1 MHAASRLRLILVW
14 SVIALLTGA
23 AVFLQSWRAGG
34 GADAADPAG
43 RMVAPIPLQSEL
55 VGKICVA
62 LREVSPLTPTD
73 EVMANAE
80 PLRTGGL
87 ADRLAYAILLG
98 RVASW
103 EEGLEQLKVVEVPED
118 EVGRDAD
125 ELRKQVEEALRWRL
139 LLGKAEA
146 IDDAMGDGDSSV
158 AVETLDRV
166 LAPELASPWQ
176 PLEPKLGFFARTLGP
191 DADGEALVTL
201 GVLVVTGFWY
211 LLAFLGGVAVLG
223 TLAGLGVFGKL
234 KPRMEPA
241 PDRRAALVLGETFA
255 IWMAA
260 FLGLNIAGAVVAGFL
275 ISALGDGVAEYA
287 GLVSISAFLASLSV
301 LAWPRLRGVG
311 FAELRGLVGLHAG
324 AGVLREAGAGVLCYL
339 GAVPFLAFGLG
350 VYALLSILRELLFGG
365 GAQPSHP
372 AVEQLG
378 SAGPAGVGLLF
389 LLAAVVAPIVE
400 EIAFRGVLY
409 GHLRGVVSPRI
420 RVASALVAALVSSF
434 IFAVVHPQG
443 VLFVPALG
451 GLAVGFCI
459 FRELRG
465 SLIAPMVAHGI
476 NNAVTLTIGLW
487 LMG

>member
-43 RMVAPIPLQSEL
+43 RMVAPIQLQSEL

-241 PDRRAALVLGETFA
+241 PRSSRGARSRRDLRDLDGGFPRAEHRGCGRGGIPDLRARRRRRRVRGTRLDLRVPRVALGARVAAAARRRVRGAARARRPARGSGRAARG
-255 IWMAA
+255 
-260 FLGLNIAGAVVAGFL
+260 GRGR
-275 ISALGDGVAEYA
+275 AL
-287 GLVSISAFLASLSV
+287 L
-301 LAWPRLRGVG
+301 PRR
-311 FAELRGLVGLHAG
+311 
-324 AGVLREAGAGVLCYL
+324 
-339 GAVPFLAFGLG
+339 GAVPRVRARG
-350 VYALLSILRELLFGG
+350 VRAPLDPARTPLRG

-409 GHLRGVVSPRI
+409 GHLR
-420 RVASALVAALVSSF
+420 AS
-434 IFAVVHPQG
+434 
-443 VLFVPALG
+443 
-451 GLAVGFCI
+451 C
-459 FRELRG
+459 RRG
-465 SLIAPMVAHGI
+465 SASRRR
-476 NNAVTLTIGLW
+476 
-487 LMG
+487 